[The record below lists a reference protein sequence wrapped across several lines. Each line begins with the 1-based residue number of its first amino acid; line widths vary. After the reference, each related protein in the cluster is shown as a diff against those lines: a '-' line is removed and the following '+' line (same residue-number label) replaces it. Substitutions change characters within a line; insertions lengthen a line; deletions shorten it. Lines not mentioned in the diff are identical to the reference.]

1 MLQRVG
7 SDFGF
12 QPSVLASIANTRFG
26 DAMDALEA
34 SLLALLPP
42 DFEEKQSKALRA
54 SRAKKKTKTSELSAK
69 AEFRARKNSKWRKQK
84 RVNSVRKEKS
94 AVEALKR
101 LEEVT
106 VPF

>member
-12 QPSVLASIANTRFG
+12 RPSVLASIAKTRFG

-42 DFEEKQSKALRA
+42 DVEEKKSKAPR
-54 SRAKKKTKTSELSAK
+54 T
-69 AEFRARKNSKWRKQK
+69 AEQRRK
-84 RVNSVRKEKS
+84 
-94 AVEALKR
+94 LKR
-101 LEEVT
+101 R
-106 VPF
+106 

>member
-12 QPSVLASIANTRFG
+12 RPSVLASIAKTRFG

-42 DFEEKQSKALRA
+42 DFEEKKSKAPRA
-54 SRAKKKTKTSELSAK
+54 SRATKKTKTPLSAK
-69 AEFRARKNSKWRKQK
+69 EEFRARKNSKWRKQK
-84 RVNSVRKEKS
+84 LLNSVRKEKS